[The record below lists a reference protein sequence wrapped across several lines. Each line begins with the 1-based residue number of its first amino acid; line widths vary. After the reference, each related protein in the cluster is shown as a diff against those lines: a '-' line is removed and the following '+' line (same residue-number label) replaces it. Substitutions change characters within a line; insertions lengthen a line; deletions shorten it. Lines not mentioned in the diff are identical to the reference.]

1 MLLAFFLFIGKWIS
15 SFYFFDED
23 LGLRI
28 ILESHSDGYFYFPY
42 VKALSTLNFNNSF
55 ELNVNDLKNISLP
68 LGSIYPGV
76 FLYFCIF
83 NNILF
88 NIFKIWVISNIFNNI
103 FFIIIYFTKP
113 ISLAWFRCNTL
124 HIKSKWFLWFE
135 ISKVNS
141 CKFIFI
147 LFYFFFI

>member
-68 LGSIYPGV
+68 LGSI
-76 FLYFCIF
+76 FLHT
-83 NNILF
+83 
-88 NIFKIWVISNIFNNI
+88 I
-103 FFIIIYFTKP
+103 FFILLVI
-113 ISLAWFRCNTL
+113 
-124 HIKSKWFLWFE
+124 
-135 ISKVNS
+135 
-141 CKFIFI
+141 
-147 LFYFFFI
+147 